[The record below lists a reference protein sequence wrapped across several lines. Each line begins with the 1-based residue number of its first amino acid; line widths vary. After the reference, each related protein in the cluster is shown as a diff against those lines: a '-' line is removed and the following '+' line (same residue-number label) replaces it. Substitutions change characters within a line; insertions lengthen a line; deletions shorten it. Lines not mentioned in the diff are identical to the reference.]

1 MKKKLLS
8 LVMSFMMIFTCVIPI
23 SAQSTNRP
31 AESSIVDILEDIL
44 GKDDPEIEMKT
55 GTMKIGQTK
64 TVKVDGDLAMHI
76 YQLDVAK
83 ETSIQ
88 LKANTNAQVFEVAIT
103 SDELEPVWEDFVVN
117 EKKDNKELTTDLKL
131 KAGSYAVVVTATKGT
146 STITSTVKS
155 TALKTIS
162 PFTVDA
168 VLPGANVVSGTGL
181 KGATVKV
188 VTSEFKTYTTTVD
201 QNGKY
206 SVKIPTQEEY
216 DSIMVKISKD
226 GYASKLKVVDVEYK
240 EIRTFTVIFLPFDCL
255 GILIEY
261 FPFLTVADFPICF
274 PLT

>member
-1 MKKKLLS
+1 
-8 LVMSFMMIFTCVIPI
+8 
-23 SAQSTNRP
+23 
-31 AESSIVDILEDIL
+31 
-44 GKDDPEIEMKT
+44 
-55 GTMKIGQTK
+55 
-64 TVKVDGDLAMHI
+64 MHI

-240 EIRTFTVIFLPFDCL
+240 EIRTFTVNNIKTTST
-255 GILIEY
+255 
-261 FPFLTVADFPICF
+261 TVTGKGLNGATVKAYVNGKQDRKSVV
-274 PLT
+274 